1 MSHLPYFF
9 FSFSSICCPS
19 APSLR
24 SLLLHCRGNH
34 FLFPHVLDE
43 DTASSHHFSFFVK
56 ARHDHFF
63 SWLLSIFSSSTAQS
77 SSPFFREI
85 SICATL
91 ISFLLLVRHSASS
104 SLLLAV
110 LLVLELLPVT
120 VFELLLP
127 CCYSPPCSIINS
139 STFLLSL
146 PLRWRL
152 QLLPLPLFQST
163 IIAVSSHLLEPTEPE
178 SCSFDPSSLVIIGLL
193 KVLLS
198 SSCSF
203 FYTWTPPCRELSS
216 PLRQASTSRWVSGDS
231 C

>member
-1 MSHLPYFF
+1 MCWTCGTHHLCLTQLPRHNK
-9 FSFSSICCPS
+9 PT
-19 APSLR
+19 P
-24 SLLLHCRGNH
+24 
-34 FLFPHVLDE
+34 
-43 DTASSHHFSFFVK
+43 ASS
-56 ARHDHFF
+56 
-63 SWLLSIFSSSTAQS
+63 
-77 SSPFFREI
+77 P
-85 SICATL
+85 
-91 ISFLLLVRHSASS
+91 SFLLLRKRKTWPF
-104 SLLLAV
+104 LLLVDVHIQFINNTINFSILSWNQHLRYPHFISSPCETLCIFELAPCCSAR
-110 LLVLELLPVT
+110 LELLPVT

-203 FYTWTPPCRELSS
+203 FHTWTPPCRELSS